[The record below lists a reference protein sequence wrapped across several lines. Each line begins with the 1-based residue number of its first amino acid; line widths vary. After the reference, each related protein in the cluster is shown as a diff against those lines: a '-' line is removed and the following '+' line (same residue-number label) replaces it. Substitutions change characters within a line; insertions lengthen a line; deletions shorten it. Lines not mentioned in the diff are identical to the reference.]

1 MLQLVRINRYQ
12 FLNYYLFLSIVKVGG
27 MRVSAPRPRHTSH
40 GEDKNTESAQE
51 TSGDNAAAS
60 DAKEGQ
66 NETTNEGDENEQ
78 ATQLVYRILKIL
90 L

>member
-1 MLQLVRINRYQ
+1 
-12 FLNYYLFLSIVKVGG
+12 

-40 GEDKNTESAQE
+40 GEEKNTEGTQE

-60 DAKEGQ
+60 EAKEGEKEAT
-66 NETTNEGDENEQ
+66 NEDAENEETTR
-78 ATQLVYRILKIL
+78 LVNRILKIL

>member
-1 MLQLVRINRYQ
+1 
-12 FLNYYLFLSIVKVGG
+12 LNLIFNLKFFFFSLIVKVGG

-40 GEDKNTESAQE
+40 GEEKNTEGNQE

-60 DAKEGQ
+60 EAKEGEKEAT
-66 NETTNEGDENEQ
+66 NEDAENEETTR
-78 ATQLVYRILKIL
+78 LVNRILKIL